1 MDDVRTETQEQT
13 PTPQENLPAAV
24 PAPGGVPS
32 IWSDQ
37 NAYAIAC
44 RQAKVLAQSDLVPEG
59 TYRNKPANCLI
70 ALDMANRMGMSPLN
84 VMQNL
89 SVIKGK
95 PGWSGQ
101 FCVAAVNS
109 SPRFS
114 TKLEF
119 VQLTNEDGTVKGY
132 FARATDAQ
140 TGHILDGPPVTWEM
154 VKAEGWLDK
163 NGSKWKT
170 MPTLM
175 FHYRA
180 AAFFART
187 FCPEVLNG
195 LQTVEEL
202 KDVRGYDKEDQPS
215 TVITLDS

>member
-1 MDDVRTETQEQT
+1 MDEAKAEAMEVKTTTEEIAN
-13 PTPQENLPAAV
+13 PTGAMV
-24 PAPGGVPS
+24 S
-32 IWSDQ
+32 IWSNKPLFDQ
-37 NAYAIAC
+37 AA
-44 RQAKVLAQSDLVPEG
+44 RQAKILAQSDLVPEG
-59 TYRNKPANCLI
+59 TYRGKPANCLI
-70 ALDMANRMGMSPLN
+70 ALDMAYRTNMSPLN

-89 SVIKGK
+89 FIVKGK

-101 FCVAAVNS
+101 YCIAAVNS

-119 VQLTNEDGTVKGY
+119 VQLLDDSGKTKGY
-132 FARATDAQ
+132 YAQATEAG
-140 TGHILDGPPVTWEM
+140 TNKLCVGSPVTWDM
-154 VKAEGWLDK
+154 VKAEGWYDK

-170 MPTLM
+170 MPDLM

-180 AAFFART
+180 AAFFARE

-202 KDVRGYDKEDQPS
+202 RDVRGYEESAAK
-215 TVITLDS
+215 TVITLD